1 MKKMPENSDAEK
13 TALGCALI
21 DKEAACL
28 VIEKLDIECFY
39 SPRNKLIFEAI
50 QYVNAS
56 GKTIDLMSV
65 CSQLETMG
73 RLEKAGG
80 NLYIVDL
87 ASSVV
92 APAIIDSAIYAVKEK
107 KALRKIIEVAS
118 YAQQAALTAQDSSEI
133 IDKIETDLLH
143 TLLNVRGD
151 YKRLIEI
158 MPAVMADIDK
168 AFNKTASVGVST
180 YFPSI
185 DRATGRFRGGELI
198 IIAARPSDGKTAL
211 AVEICRRNG
220 KNNIPC
226 GFVSLE
232 MRDIELVTRM
242 LSMEA
247 GVDGMKLRNG
257 DLEQAQY
264 QNVSKAFGKVSE
276 YPVYIDHGG
285 MQTMT
290 EIKAKAKRLK
300 MRHDIQFLVVDYLQL
315 VDSKSKYFSQNIEFG
330 IVTQG
335 FKALA
340 KELNIPIIL
349 ISQLNREIEKETKF
363 QYNKLS
369 DLRGSGNIE
378 QDADIVYFL
387 IRPERFE
394 DAKEKGIKLNGV
406 RIDSV
411 ENIVIAHQA
420 KHRAG
425 KRDEKIPL
433 KFIPQTTE
441 FQELDIHEPE
451 PIKEWQDQ
459 F

>member
-1 MKKMPENSDAEK
+1 MRKLPENIDAEK

-21 DKEAACL
+21 NKEAACL
-28 VIEKLDIECFY
+28 VIEKLDLECFY
-39 SPRNKLIFEAI
+39 SLKNKLIFEAM
-50 QYVNAS
+50 QYINAS
-56 GKTIDLMSV
+56 GREINSV
-65 CSQLETMG
+65 SIHSQLETMG
-73 RLEKAGG
+73 RIDKVGG
-80 NLYIVDL
+80 ITYL
-87 ASSVV
+87 ADIAMSVV
-92 APAIIDSAIYAVKEK
+92 APSVVESAIYAVREK

-118 YAQQAALTAQDSSEI
+118 YAQTAALAAQESSEI
-133 IDKIETDLLH
+133 IEKIETDLLH
-143 TLLNVRGD
+143 TLLNNSCD
-151 YKRLIEI
+151 YRRIIEI
-158 MPAVMADIDK
+158 MPAVMDDIDK
-168 AFNKTASVGVST
+168 AFNKTASIGVST

-185 DRATGRFRGGELI
+185 DKATGRFRGGELV

-257 DLEQAQY
+257 DLEQSQF
-264 QNVSKAFGKVSE
+264 QSISKAFGKISE
-276 YPVYIDHGG
+276 YPVFIDHGG

-300 MRHDIQFLVVDYLQL
+300 MRYDIQFLVIDYLQL
-315 VDSKSKYFSQNIEFG
+315 ISSASKYFSRNVELG
-330 IVTQG
+330 MVTSG
-335 FKALA
+335 LKALA
-340 KELNIPIIL
+340 KELNIPVIL
-349 ISQLNREIEKETKF
+349 LSQLNRDIEKDTNF
-363 QYNKLS
+363 HYNKLS
-369 DLRGSGNIE
+369 DLRDSGAIE

-387 IRPERFE
+387 IRPERFT

-406 RIDSV
+406 NLASV
-411 ENIVIAHQA
+411 ENVVIAHQA

-425 KRDEKIPL
+425 KRDEKIAL
-433 KFIPQTTE
+433 KFLPQTTE
-441 FQELDIHEPE
+441 FQELDIHTPPPPE
-451 PIKEWQDQ
+451 WNNQ